1 MTPSYYFNID
11 ENQNTKK
18 SSFNN
23 FGSQSN
29 QKNKSHQRERQEEAY
44 SNSLKKGKIKLS
56 QKDFKNAKKDF
67 LSAFSSKKTIEIAHL
82 LSTCFSNL
90 KEYEKAS
97 EFFEQNLHHYSEI
110 GPYWGILALHHYL
123 IEDEEG
129 AAGAALKAIEEFNIQ
144 IPEIWKIFVYSAK
157 KLNQVD
163 LIYDICKKHSKL
175 SHLNPY
181 IIEGYITGCC
191 STNNYEEASDYIKS
205 IGLTKD
211 NALRFGEISSSL
223 CTMVAAILEKTT
235 NDIKEELSWNLL
247 ANQLNPDNSPIRWNL
262 SLSQLKNGQIEVGAN
277 NYEARFNC
285 KEFVSPIEKFRKP
298 KWNKNIANNS
308 KILLWYEQGIGDEL
322 RFLSALPFFIE
333 DFPNVI
339 IEPSDKLLGLLQN
352 SFSKLE
358 VRKSVF
364 YEGYTDQKEDFDY
377 HLPMGSMFYYVIE
390 KYKEKFIEKDFSLL
404 ESFLEADH
412 LRVNYWKNK
421 LKKLTRKPKIGFCW
435 RSGLITPDR
444 SREYSTLD
452 DWKPLLTQEDF
463 SFVNLQYD
471 IDYQD
476 FTNFHPNYSANFLE
490 TGFLDQKNDI
500 EGAASLISNLDFVIS
515 AGSSP
520 SMVSNGLGIPTL
532 VFCSSNLHWLG
543 RTDKFSKCPLFKNS
557 YIYPT
562 FNASEDPNLVSDVSK
577 FINRYFTT

>member
-1 MTPSYYFNID
+1 MTPSYYFNSD

-191 STNNYEEASDYIKS
+191 STNNYEEANDYIKS

-339 IEPSDKLLGLLQN
+339 IEPSDKILGLLQN

>member
-1 MTPSYYFNID
+1 MTPSYYFNSD
-11 ENQNTKK
+11 KNQNTKK
-18 SSFNN
+18 SSLNN
-23 FGSQSN
+23 FDSQSN
-29 QKNKSHQRERQEEAY
+29 QKNKSPQKERQQEAY

-67 LSAFSSKKTIEIAHL
+67 LSAFSSNKTIEIAHL

-90 KEYEKAS
+90 KEYKKAS

-129 AAGAALKAIEEFNIQ
+129 AAGAAFKAIEEFNIQ

-191 STNNYEEASDYIKS
+191 STNNYEEANDYIKS

-223 CTMVAAILEKTT
+223 CTMVAAILERTT
-235 NDIKEELSWNLL
+235 NDIKEELSWNFL
-247 ANQLNPDNSPIRWNL
+247 ANKLNPDNSPIRWNL

-285 KEFVSPIEKFRKP
+285 KEFVSPIKKFRKP
-298 KWNKNIANNS
+298 KWNKNITNDS

-358 VRKSVF
+358 VRESVF

-377 HLPMGSMFYYVIE
+377 HLPMGSMFYYVVE
-390 KYKEKFIEKDFSLL
+390 KYKDKFQEKDFSLL

-421 LKKLTRKPKIGFCW
+421 LKGLTSKPKIGFCW

-452 DWKPLLTQEDF
+452 DWKTLLTQEDF
-463 SFVNLQYD
+463 SFVSLQYD

-476 FTNFHPNYSANFLE
+476 FTNFHPYYSNNFLE

-520 SMVSNGLGIPTL
+520 SMISNGLGIPTL

-562 FNASEDPNLVSDVSK
+562 FNASKDPNLVSDVSK

>member
-67 LSAFSSKKTIEIAHL
+67 LSAFSNKKTIEIAHL

-97 EFFEQNLHHYSEI
+97 EFFEQNLYHYSEI

-191 STNNYEEASDYIKS
+191 STNNYEEANDYIKS

-235 NDIKEELSWNLL
+235 NDIKEELSWNFL